1 MATPGSDFRL
11 DLNGN
16 TLAGKDSVT
25 VDLTR
30 NVGDLAPTQET
41 GGATASRRR
50 LGGLRDPE
58 ISAEG
63 LWIAD
68 ASALNGFPTVTVN
81 PSADDPPTLSNLSE
95 VPLTITRTLVEEAN
109 SSNSGYIARSA
120 SVVDVTASFAVDV
133 DAVSF
138 NSSGSATSAIISAWE
153 STSGEVP
160 IDIALPGGNTSFEA
174 DFIVETIPATA
185 ESESITESTIE
196 VSSTGPITETIY
208 TSVGSGLDAI
218 LSEAFAQDPTPLT
231 AKFTTGTTSDYSVEG
246 PVLPSELEIT
256 IPVESQEEGVSFSGT
271 FPGAG
276 AFTIS

>member
-25 VDLTR
+25 VDLSR
-30 NVGDLAPTQET
+30 AVGDLAPTPET

-58 ISAEG
+58 VSADG

-81 PSADDPPTLSNLSE
+81 PSTSDPPILQNISE
-95 VPLTITRTLVEEAN
+95 VTVTINRTLVEEAN

-133 DAVSF
+133 NAPEF
-138 NSSGSATSAIISAWE
+138 NASGNASTQLISAWE
-153 STSGEVP
+153 STSGEIP
-160 IDIALPGGNTSFEA
+160 IDIALPGGNTSFQS

-185 ESESITESTIE
+185 EAESITESTIE
-196 VSSTGPITETIY
+196 VSSTGPITDTIY
-208 TSVGSGLDAI
+208 SGVGSGLSEI
-218 LSEAFAQDPTPLT
+218 LSEVFAQDPTPLT
-231 AKFTTGTTSDYSVEG
+231 ASFTTGNTSDYTVEG